1 MVVNTTNN
9 RYINTELRA
18 ACPNSHS
25 KPFSPILSLPP
36 TTNER
41 PELVY
46 RWNRTLHFLLKQLH
60 SSNDNLYTHFTQ
72 QTVTDIC
79 SKSKYAA
86 RSQRCTQLDQH
97 TMK

>member
-9 RYINTELRA
+9 RYINTELRT
-18 ACPNSHS
+18 ACPHPHS

-46 RWNRTLHFLLKQLH
+46 RWNRTLHFLIKQLY
-60 SSNDNLYTHFTQ
+60 SSNDNLYTHYTQ
-72 QTVTDIC
+72 QTVADIC
-79 SKSKYAA
+79 SKAKYAA
-86 RSQRCTQLDQH
+86 KSNHCTQIDKQ
-97 TMK
+97 MIQ